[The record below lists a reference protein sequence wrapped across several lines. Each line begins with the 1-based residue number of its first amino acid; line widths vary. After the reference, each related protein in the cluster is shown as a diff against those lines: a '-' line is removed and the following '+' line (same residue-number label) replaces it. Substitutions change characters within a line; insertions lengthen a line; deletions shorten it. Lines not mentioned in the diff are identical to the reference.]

1 MAHLKDILEAE
12 QQRTTDA
19 ECRQV
24 HLFQEGTFYRAYERS
39 AWLVI
44 TCISPLKPTRRNVKG
59 QEDSIVF
66 CGFPVTSLPKY
77 TPDGCAAVVQEDKS
91 VLLPLPE
98 TLYPQIMSVEQEQE
112 RFTNWKNSV
121 PLSETKKD
129 AHKESIIDAARA
141 PMRLTEIM
149 QQILAFPIEQ
159 KTPMEAMLFLSEIK
173 QNLSHIL

>member
-1 MAHLKDILEAE
+1 MAHLKDILETE
-12 QQRTTDA
+12 QKRTNDT

-39 AWLVI
+39 AWLVV
-44 TCISPLKPTRRNVKG
+44 TYISPLKPTRRNVKG
-59 QEDSIVF
+59 QEESIVF

-77 TPDGCAAVVQEDKS
+77 TPEGCAAVLQEDKS
-91 VLLPLPE
+91 MLLSLPD
-98 TLYPQIMSVEQEQE
+98 TLYPAVSAVEEEQE
-112 RFTNWKNSV
+112 RFSNWKQSV
-121 PLSETKKD
+121 PLSENKKD

-159 KTPMEAMLFLSEIK
+159 KSPMEAMVFLSEIK

>member
-1 MAHLKDILEAE
+1 MAHLKDILTVE

-44 TCISPLKPTRRNVKG
+44 TYISPLKPTRRNVKG
-59 QEDSIVF
+59 QEESIVF
-66 CGFPVTSLPKY
+66 CGFPITSLPKY
-77 TPDGCAAVVQEDKS
+77 TPDGCAAIVQEDKS
-91 VLLPLPE
+91 VTFALPE
-98 TLYPQIMSVEQEQE
+98 TLYPQIVSVEAEQE

-121 PLSETKKD
+121 PLSENKKD
-129 AHKESIIDAARA
+129 AHKESIIDAVRA

-159 KTPMEAMLFLSEIK
+159 KTPVEAMLFLSEIK

>member
-1 MAHLKDILEAE
+1 MAHLKDILEIE
-12 QQRTTDA
+12 QQRTTDT
-19 ECRQV
+19 ENRQV

-44 TCISPLKPTRRNVKG
+44 TYISPLKPTRRNVKG
-59 QEDSIVF
+59 QDESIVF
-66 CGFPVTSLPKY
+66 CGFPLTSLSKY
-77 TPDGCAAVVQEDKS
+77 TPDGCAAIVQEDKS
-91 VLLPLPE
+91 VTFSLPE
-98 TLYPQIMSVEQEQE
+98 TLYPQIVSAGAEQE
-112 RFTNWKNSV
+112 RFNNWKQSV
-121 PLSETKKD
+121 PLSESKKD

>member
-1 MAHLKDILEAE
+1 MAQLKDILAAE
-12 QQRTTDA
+12 RQRTADA

-44 TCISPLKPTRRNVKG
+44 TYISPLKPTRRNVKG

-77 TPDGCAAVVQEDKS
+77 TPDGCVAIVQEDKS
-91 VLLPLPE
+91 VLFALPE
-98 TLYPQIMSVEQEQE
+98 TLYPQTTSAEAEQE

-121 PLSETKKD
+121 PLTESKKD

-159 KTPMEAMLFLSEIK
+159 KTPMDAMLFLSEIK

>member
-1 MAHLKDILEAE
+1 MAHLKDILEIE
-12 QQRTTDA
+12 QQRTTDT
-19 ECRQV
+19 ESRQI

-44 TCISPLKPTRRNVKG
+44 TYVSPLKPTRRNVKG
-59 QEDSIVF
+59 QEESIVF
-66 CGFPVTSLPKY
+66 CGFPVTSLSKY
-77 TPDGCAAVVQEDKS
+77 TLEGCAVTTQEDKS
-91 VLLPLPE
+91 VVFSLPE
-98 TLYPQIMSVEQEQE
+98 TLYPRIVSAETEQE
-112 RFTNWKNSV
+112 RFNNWKQSV
-121 PLSETKKD
+121 PLSESKKD

-159 KTPMEAMLFLSEIK
+159 KTPVETMLFLSEIK